1 MKRNTLITIFI
12 LGFFGLCQAQ
22 QTPTITT
29 GQILGTFCKGA
40 EISVP
45 FTTTGDFET
54 GNTFRVQMKVFSQSQ
69 WTDLITE
76 GTNSPL
82 KATIPA
88 NYAPFGNYLDA
99 HSIRV
104 IALKPNILG
113 KEITVSNLHIKPN
126 LSLNSFTTTNINPYQ
141 VSYLRFQGTSTPF
154 TKVVFEDSTSI
165 QLITQIDQNFGYEHP
180 IYLAK
185 SKDYKLAYAE
195 NVCGRFNGSGIATF
209 IVNEIGFK
217 ASSISII
224 NNSICKGSS
233 LFISYTTNGKFKSG
247 NKFKLIFK
255 QTNQS
260 QEYEIEAIDK
270 DGILEAKLTDNIPS
284 GSSYNVQLVASDP
297 KISTLLSNN
306 FTVVDRPSAEI
317 VTASSSIFLGQEI
330 DVQFKVTGVGPW
342 NINLSDGSSVNY
354 NFTGSTFPNSAIT
367 YSSKLRPSKTQDYSI
382 TSFSSSCGVG
392 SKGTSVMNVV
402 VKPSVTIDT
411 IQKGTEICAG
421 DTIIAKYTNNGKFDK
436 TLLRAALRGNANS
449 TPVFVPAIF
458 ENDLVKVIVP
468 KNYFSLLNTNNSSH
482 YLGIAFSN
490 NLNEIIYN
498 YATQI
503 YIRAFPDASLYSTS
517 TIELAEKGGISLGV
531 YVSGAGTLK
540 LTFEDSTIHYFR
552 YQGNTINNL
561 SWIPSQISKSTS
573 FKLAYASNSCGTTKI
588 SENKTINFV
597 VKKVEPYDI
606 TIKSLDSK
614 VCAGEKVKVYFTSNG
629 SYNADNEYRVE
640 LYEVGSSDKTVIIGK
655 GSKSPIEVTIPNN
668 YPSTE
673 FAYLRM
679 ASSNPLWYGERKLI
693 AINSKP
699 KSTITAFYN
708 NSIVNNG
715 EVTMLAGELL
725 SYSAA
730 SFSGFSYDIT
740 YKFSNGVQKS
750 PLAPTLP
757 YLIYPKQSSV
767 ITLQSSSN
775 ECGEGIISNP
785 NLKINVIPFK
795 IARPSSNIGNICSGI
810 SFAYSYSIL
819 GNTDVTTTYNLQIA
833 SKTNLEFKDIVVN
846 TKDNPIAVKIPANFQ
861 DGEYLLRLVS
871 NTPTKISSPEQ
882 TFFLN
887 SPPTVSLLGSNG
899 TKAITI
905 EGGEFTPLKYVIKG
919 TSPIS
924 IVSVDDKNQVYP
936 NMIWS
941 SQDVLVRPKKT
952 ATFSIKSVE
961 NMCGFGLANDSIKI
975 TVKPSLVIDNVKSL
989 NVCSGNETDITFE
1002 AYGDYETG
1010 NIFKFSFVNN
1020 SNQKIEVGQTNLS
1033 VGNVKLKVPIN
1044 LQPNTYQLEVAS
1056 DKPSLI
1062 KKYGNI
1068 NYMVSILPDA
1078 VISGNTIINAGQSTY
1093 IGLTNLAL
1101 KSSPN
1106 FTYDNVN
1113 YLLSDGTLRFG
1124 NRYKEFIEVRPNVTT
1139 TYTIKSAENVCGKGK
1154 ISGSVTV
1161 IVNPVSDKTI
1171 ISGTVGSSFPTLC
1184 LGSVR
1189 NIFFETKGTFSS
1201 GNKFSVQISD
1211 QNGENFKDI
1220 PSEGDK
1226 SPLKVTIPNDLLIGE
1241 NYRFRVVASDKDVS
1255 ASATQY
1261 PLVSAKSP
1269 TVSMDSDTYYFGVG
1283 KQVDIIFNLTGTPPW
1298 NILFGI
1304 DETTAKYFS
1313 AQSSPYTL
1321 KLNPINSINYKV
1333 FSLSDRDCAIIPTV
1347 SVLVKLELITANE
1360 ELSDFEVKLFPNPT
1374 SDKITIQSDNF
1385 KNTTLQITDNLG
1397 KQISQQNINKSET
1410 ILDLSNYSS
1419 GQYFLQ
1425 LERNNKR
1432 IVYKIQKL

>member
-1 MKRNTLITIFI
+1 MKTFTLILIFI

-29 GQILGTFCKGA
+29 GQVVGSVCKGTI
-40 EISVP
+40 ISVP

-54 GNTFRVQMKVFSQSQ
+54 GNTFKVQMKVSSQSQ
-69 WTDLITE
+69 WTDLVTE
-76 GTNSPL
+76 GTGSPL

-88 NYAPFGNYLDA
+88 NYAPFSSYLDA
-99 HSIRV
+99 HFIRV
-104 IALKPNILG
+104 IASKPNILG
-113 KEITVSNLHIKPN
+113 KESTISNLNIKPN
-126 LSLNSFTTTNINPYQ
+126 VSLSTITTTNINPYQ
-141 VSYLRFQGTSTPF
+141 ISYLRFTGTSTPF
-154 TKVVFEDSTSI
+154 TKVVFDDSTSI
-165 QLITQIDQNFGYEHP
+165 QLITQIDQSFGYQHP

-185 SKDYKLAYAE
+185 SKDYKLVYAE
-195 NVCGRFNGSGIATF
+195 NVCGRFNSSGTASF
-209 IVNEIGFK
+209 NVNEIGFK
-217 ASSISII
+217 ASGLGI
-224 NNSICKGSS
+224 NSSICKGSS
-233 LFISYTTNGKFKSG
+233 LLISYTTNGKFKAG
-247 NKFKLIFK
+247 NKFKIILK
-255 QTNQS
+255 QANQL
-260 QEYEIEAIDK
+260 QQYEIEATDK

-284 GSSYNVQLVASDP
+284 GSSYSVQLMATDP
-297 KISTLLSNN
+297 KISTVVSNN
-306 FTVVDRPSAEI
+306 FTVVDKPSADI

-330 DVQFKVTGVGPW
+330 DVTFKVTGVGPW
-342 NINLSDGSSVNY
+342 DINLSDGSSVNY
-354 NFTGSTFPNSAIT
+354 NFTGSTSPNSAST
-367 YSSKLRPSKTQDYSI
+367 CSLKLRPSKTQDYFV

-392 SKGTSVMNVV
+392 SKGTNVMNVI
-402 VKPSVTIDT
+402 VKPSITIDT

-421 DTIIAKYTNNGKFDK
+421 DTIIAKYTNNGQFNKS
-436 TLLRAALRGNANS
+436 LLRAALRGNANS

-468 KNYFSLLNTNNSSH
+468 KNYFNLPNTNNSSH
-482 YLGIAFSN
+482 YLGISFSN
-490 NLNEIIYN
+490 NQNEIIYN
-498 YATQI
+498 YGTQI
-503 YIRAFPDASLYSTS
+503 YIRAFPNASLYST
-517 TIELAEKGGISLGV
+517 TTTELAEKGGISLGV

-540 LTFEDSTIHYFR
+540 VAFEDSTIHYFR

-561 SWIPSQISKSTS
+561 SWISSQISKSTS

-588 SENKTINFV
+588 NENKTTNFI

-606 TIKSLDSK
+606 TIKSIDSK
-614 VCAGEKVKVYFTSNG
+614 VCAGEKAKIYFITGG
-629 SYNADNEYRVE
+629 SYKDDNEYRVE
-640 LYEVGSSDKTVIIGK
+640 LYEVGSSDKTVIIGR

-673 FAYLRM
+673 FAYIRM